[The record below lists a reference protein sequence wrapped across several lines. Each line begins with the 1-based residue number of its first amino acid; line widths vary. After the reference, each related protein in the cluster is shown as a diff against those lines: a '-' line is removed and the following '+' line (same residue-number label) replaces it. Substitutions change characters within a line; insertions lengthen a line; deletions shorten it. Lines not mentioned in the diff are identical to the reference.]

1 VGEVMAKASNRI
13 YSHYT
18 REALELFAVLIRE
31 SRLEKKMTAQEL
43 ADRAA
48 ISRGLVQRI
57 EKADPSCAIGSVF
70 EVASILGLALFDSD
84 DKGLTDK
91 KVLAQSK
98 IALMPKSVRKAKREV
113 DDDF

>member
-1 VGEVMAKASNRI
+1 MAKASNRI

-18 REALELFAVLIRE
+18 REALELFAALIRE
-31 SRLEKKMTAQEL
+31 ARLEKKMTAQEL
-43 ADRAA
+43 ADRSG

-70 EVASILGLALFDSD
+70 EVASILGLVLFDSD
-84 DKGLTDK
+84 EHS
-91 KVLAQSK
+91 LAEKRALAISK
-98 IALMPKSVRKAKREV
+98 IALMPKSVRKTKREV